1 MDAAKNSKDSSF
13 KKVTEELSLRI
24 LIMRK
29 TEKVDTASVNATM
42 EFSLFPFTT
51 KTEIL

>member
-1 MDAAKNSKDSSF
+1 MAAAKNSQDNSF
-13 KKVTEELSLRI
+13 KKVTEELSLRT

-51 KTEIL
+51 KTEIR